1 MAIRTGKQYL
11 DAISKPRDIRID
23 GEKVTNVVT
32 DPRFSG
38 GAKTMAMIFDL
49 QNRPDLIDTMT
60 YEENGERYG
69 LSHKP
74 PKTMEDLTARKEM
87 FKIWSN
93 ASCGTFGRSPDY
105 MNVYLMAMNASA
117 EAFGEYADNLRNYYK
132 YVRDNDLSLTHTL
145 VNPQVD
151 RSKPVEQQDKDLA
164 AKIIETNDKGIV
176 IQGARMVSTLSAYA
190 DEILVVPSAIIQ
202 NNQEAAPYAFA
213 FAVQADAPGVIHVSR
228 PSVVHQNEGHP
239 MDYPMSGRFDETD
252 AMIIFDKV
260 LVPWDRVFT
269 HGDVDMC
276 NEFYKRTNIGSHILD
291 QSTVRSLA
299 KAEFYRDLA
308 YTIVNT
314 TNTDGFINVQNLLA
328 ELMTSVEIVRSVIV
342 AAHAEA
348 KLVNGIMSP
357 NAAPY
362 AALRLRYP
370 DMYQRM
376 CEIIRILGAGGLVA
390 VPSYAEFDSEG
401 TKDFVE
407 KYFQS
412 ANGDSRT
419 RTKLFRLAYDASIS
433 SFAGRQ
439 QLYERYY
446 SGDPVRA
453 AAIMYNGADKDPGIN
468 RIWEFLDEYEKSL

>member
-11 DAISKPRDIRID
+11 ETIAEGRDIRID
-23 GEKVTNVVT
+23 GEKIKNVVT

-38 GAKTMAMIFDL
+38 GAQTMAMIFDL
-49 QNRPDLIDTMT
+49 QHREDLIDKMT
-60 YEENGERYG
+60 YIEDGERYG

-74 PKTMEDLTARKEM
+74 PTNAEELEARKQM
-87 FKIWSN
+87 FKIWSD

-105 MNVYLMAMNASA
+105 MNVYLMAMNAA
-117 EAFGEYADNLRNYYK
+117 ADQFGEYAPNVRSYYK
-132 YVRDNDLSLTHTL
+132 YIRDNDLSMTHTL

-164 AKIIETNDKGIV
+164 AKIVKTTDEGIV
-176 IQGARMVSTLSAYA
+176 INGARMVSTLSAYA
-190 DEILVVPSAIIQ
+190 DEILVVPSGIIK
-202 NNQEAAPYAFA
+202 NNQEAYPYAFA
-213 FAVQADAPGVIHVSR
+213 FGIQADAPGVIHISR
-228 PSVVHQNEGHP
+228 PSVVHQNSGHP

-252 AMIIFDKV
+252 AMIIFDNV
-260 LVPWDRVFT
+260 LVPWERVFS
-269 HGDVDMC
+269 HGDVTMC
-276 NEFYKRTNIGSHILD
+276 NEFYKRTNIGAHILD

-308 YTIVNT
+308 FTIT
-314 TNTDGFINVQNLLA
+314 DSTKTDGFINVQGMMA
-328 ELMTSVEIVRSVIV
+328 ELMTSVEIIRSIIV

-348 KLVNGIMSP
+348 KLVNGVWSP
-357 NAAPY
+357 NTAPY

-376 CEIIRILGAGGLVA
+376 CEIIRTVGAAGLVA
-390 VPSYAEFDSEG
+390 VPSYAEFDSED
-401 TKDFVE
+401 TRDFVN
-407 KYFQS
+407 KYFES
-412 ANGDSRT
+412 ANGSSKS

-446 SGDPVRA
+446 SGDPVRSA
-453 AAIMYNGADKDPGIN
+453 GIMYNMADKEPN
-468 RIWEFLDEYEKSL
+468 KQRIWDFLDDYEKSL

>member
-11 DAISKPRDIRID
+11 EAIARPRDIRID
-23 GEKVTNVVT
+23 GEKVTDVTT
-32 DPRFSG
+32 DPRLSG

-49 QNRPDLIDTMT
+49 QNREDLIETMT
-60 YEENGERYG
+60 YVEDGERYG
-69 LSHKP
+69 LSHK
-74 PKTMEDLTARKEM
+74 MISTAEELAQRKEM
-87 FKIWSN
+87 FKIWSD

-105 MNVYLMAMNASA
+105 MNVYLMAMAA
-117 EAFGEYADNLRNYYK
+117 AADKFGDYADNVRNYYK
-132 YVRDNDLSLTHTL
+132 HVRDNDLSMTHTL

-164 AKIIETNDKGIV
+164 AKIVETNDKGI
-176 IQGARMVSTLSAYA
+176 IIKGARMVSTLSVYA
-190 DEILVVPSAIIQ
+190 DEILVVPSGIIQ
-202 NNQEAAPYAFA
+202 NNQEAHPYAFA
-213 FAVQADAPGVIHVSR
+213 FGIQADAPGVIHVSR
-228 PSVVHQNEGHP
+228 PSVVHREAGHA

-252 AMIIFDKV
+252 AMIIFDNV
-260 LVPWDRVFT
+260 LVPWERVFS
-269 HGDVDMC
+269 HADVTMC
-276 NEFYKRTNIGSHILD
+276 NEFYSRTNIGSHILD

-308 YTIVNT
+308 FTI
-314 TNTDGFINVQNLLA
+314 TNSTKTDGFINVQGMMA
-328 ELMTSVEIVRSVIV
+328 ELMTSVELIRSVIV

-348 KLVNGIMSP
+348 KLVNGVMSP
-357 NAAPY
+357 NATPY

-376 CEIIRILGAGGLVA
+376 CEIIRTVGAGGLVA
-390 VPSYAEFDSEG
+390 VPSYAEFESDD
-401 TKDFVE
+401 TKEFVE

-412 ANGDSRT
+412 ANGDSKS

-446 SGDPVRA
+446 SGDPVRS
-453 AAIMYNGADKDPGIN
+453 AAIMYNNTDKEPSYN
-468 RIWEFLDEYEKSL
+468 RIWSFLDEYEKSL

>member
-11 DAISKPRDIRID
+11 DAISKPKDIRID
-23 GEKVTNVVT
+23 GEKITNVVT
-32 DPRFSG
+32 DPRFAG

-49 QNRPDLIDTMT
+49 QNREDLIDKMT
-60 YEENGERYG
+60 YVENGERYG
-69 LSHKP
+69 LSHKMI
-74 PKTMEDLTARKEM
+74 KTKEELAQRKEM
-87 FKIWSN
+87 FKIWSD

-105 MNVYLMAMNASA
+105 MNVYLMAMNAA
-117 EAFGEYADNLRNYYK
+117 ADQFGDFADNVRNYYK
-132 YVRDNDLSLTHTL
+132 FVRDNDLSMTHTL

-164 AKIIETNDKGIV
+164 AKIVETNDKGIV

-190 DEILVVPSAIIQ
+190 DEILVVPSGIIQ

-213 FAVQADAPGVIHVSR
+213 FGIQTDAPGIIHISR

-239 MDYPMSGRFDETD
+239 MDYPLSGRFDETD
-252 AMIIFDKV
+252 AMIIFDNV
-260 LVPWDRVFT
+260 LVPWERVFT
-269 HGDVDMC
+269 HGDVTMC
-276 NEFYKRTNIGSHILD
+276 NEFYKRTNIGAHILD

-308 YTIVNT
+308 FTIADST
-314 TNTDGFINVQNLLA
+314 KTDGFINVQNMLA
-328 ELMTSVEIVRSVIV
+328 ELMTTVELVRCVIT

-390 VPSYAEFDSEG
+390 VPSYAEFDSD

-412 ANGDSRT
+412 ANGDSRS

-453 AAIMYNGADKDPGIN
+453 AANMYNNADKGSGKS
-468 RIWEFLDEYEKSL
+468 RIWSFLDDYEKSLK

>member
-1 MAIRTGKQYL
+1 MAIRNGKQYL
-11 DAISKPRDIRID
+11 EAISKPRDIRID

-49 QNRPDLIDTMT
+49 QNRADLIDKMT
-60 YEENGERYG
+60 YEEDGERYG

-74 PKTMEDLTARKEM
+74 PRTAEDLAARKEM
-87 FKIWSN
+87 FKIWSD

-105 MNVYLMAMNASA
+105 MNVYLMAMCAA
-117 EAFGEYADNLRNYYK
+117 ADQFGEYADNVRSYYK
-132 YVRDNDLSLTHTL
+132 HIRDNDLSMIHTL

-164 AKIIETNDKGIV
+164 AKIVETNDKGIV
-176 IQGARMVSTLSAYA
+176 IKGARMVSTLSAYA

-213 FAVQADAPGVIHVSR
+213 FGIQTDAPGVIHVSR
-228 PSVVHQNEGHP
+228 PSVVHQNEGHA
-239 MDYPMSGRFDETD
+239 MDYPLSGRFDETD
-252 AMIIFDKV
+252 AMIIFDNV
-260 LVPWDRVFT
+260 LVPWERVFT
-269 HGDVDMC
+269 HGDVAMC
-276 NEFYKRTNIGSHILD
+276 NEFYKRTNIGAHILD

-314 TNTDGFINVQNLLA
+314 TNTDGFINVQNLLS

-390 VPSYAEFDSEG
+390 VPSYAEFDSDD
-401 TKDFVE
+401 TKEFVE

-453 AAIMYNGADKDPGIN
+453 AAIMYNMADKEPGIN

>member
-1 MAIRTGKQYL
+1 MAIRTGQQYL
-11 DAISKPRDIRID
+11 EAIANPRDIRID

-32 DPRFSG
+32 DPRFAG

-49 QNRPDLIDTMT
+49 QNRPDLIDKMT
-60 YEENGERYG
+60 YMENGERYG
-69 LSHKP
+69 LSHKMI
-74 PKTMEDLTARKEM
+74 TTAEELSERKDM
-87 FKIWSN
+87 FKIWSD

-105 MNVYLMAMNASA
+105 MNVYLMAMAA
-117 EAFGEYADNLRNYYK
+117 AADQFGDYADNVTNYYK
-132 YVRDNDLSLTHTL
+132 YIRDHDLSMTHTL

-164 AKIIETNDKGIV
+164 AKIVETNDEGIV

-190 DEILVVPSAIIQ
+190 DEILVVPSGIIK
-202 NNQEAAPYAFA
+202 NNPEAYPYAFA
-213 FAVQADAPGVIHVSR
+213 FAIQADAPGVIHISR

-252 AMIIFDKV
+252 AMIIFDNV
-260 LVPWDRVFT
+260 LVPWERVFT
-269 HGDVDMC
+269 HSDVTMC
-276 NEFYKRTNIGSHILD
+276 NEFYKRTNIGAHILD

-314 TNTDGFINVQNLLA
+314 TKTDGFINVQNLLA

-348 KLVNGIMSP
+348 KIVNGIMSP

-390 VPSYAEFDSEG
+390 VPSYAEFESDE
-401 TKDFVE
+401 TREFVE

-412 ANGDSRT
+412 ANGDSRS

-446 SGDPVRA
+446 SGDPVRS
-453 AAIMYNGADKDPGIN
+453 AAIMYNSADKEPGMK
-468 RIWEFLDEYEKSL
+468 RIWDFLTDYEKSL

>member
-1 MAIRTGKQYL
+1 MAIRTGQQYL
-11 DAISKPRDIRID
+11 NDIAKPRDIRID
-23 GEKVTNVVT
+23 GEKVTNVTT

-38 GAKTMAMIFDL
+38 GAKTMAAIFDL
-49 QNRPDLIDTMT
+49 QNREDLIDKMT
-60 YEENGERYG
+60 YVEDGERYG
-69 LSHKP
+69 LSHKMIST
-74 PKTMEDLTARKEM
+74 KEELAERKEM

-93 ASCGTFGRSPDY
+93 FSCGTFGRSPDY
-105 MNVYLMAMNASA
+105 MNVYLMAMAA
-117 EAFGEYADNLRNYYK
+117 AADQFGEYAGNVRKYYK
-132 YVRDNDLSLTHTL
+132 YIRDNDLSMTHTL

-164 AKIIETNDKGIV
+164 AKIVETNDKGI
-176 IQGARMVSTLSAYA
+176 IIKGARMVSTLSAYS
-190 DEILVVPSAIIQ
+190 DEILVVPSGIVQ
-202 NNQEAAPYAFA
+202 NNEEAHPYAFA
-213 FAVQADAPGVIHVSR
+213 FGIQTDAPGVIHISR
-228 PSVVHQNEGHP
+228 PSVVHQNEGHA

-252 AMIIFDKV
+252 AMIIFDNV

-269 HGDVDMC
+269 HGDVTMC
-276 NEFYKRTNIGSHILD
+276 NEFYKRTNIGAHILD

-314 TNTDGFINVQNLLA
+314 TNTDGYINVQTQLA
-328 ELMTSVEIVRSVIV
+328 ELMTSVEMVRSIIV

-376 CEIIRILGAGGLVA
+376 CDIIRTLGAGGLVA
-390 VPSYAEFDSEG
+390 VPSYAEFESDD
-401 TKDFVE
+401 TKEFVE

-412 ANGDSRT
+412 ANGDSRS

-453 AAIMYNGADKDPGIN
+453 AAIMYNSTNKEPGIS